1 MSDGNVR
8 FKFKVLGSKAA
19 RKKEEIRSGRSENPG
34 KLMVVSPFYCR
45 MYSFYEGD
53 E

>member
-19 RKKEEIRSGRSENPG
+19 RKKEEIRSGRSEDPG
-34 KLMVVSPFYCR
+34 EVDGGESVLL
-45 MYSFYEGD
+45 
-53 E
+53 